1 MFSGRYSGYYKFKCK
16 CVYVCF
22 FDSNGDKP
30 RIILLIEHRFLLAD
44 NKLSFLVV
52 SLIVVFLATNIEIFK
67 IQ

>member
-1 MFSGRYSGYYKFKCK
+1 MCVCMFFWLEWRQATYNLVDRAST
-16 CVYVCF
+16 
-22 FDSNGDKP
+22 
-30 RIILLIEHRFLLAD
+30 LLAD